1 MKKKRQI
8 PASEPAA
15 HGLERAAAHAAGRG
29 NRRQKCRER
38 GYYYLHR
45 HLNNP
50 LLHTSSLLTIHYSLA
65 RRAPRLV
72 FIKVSSSV
80 TTAATACID
89 HQARSLSRH
98 CEAT

>member
-45 HLNNP
+45 NLNNP
-50 LLHTSSLLTIHYSLA
+50 FLHTLY
-65 RRAPRLV
+65 
-72 FIKVSSSV
+72 FIFLMELQV
-80 TTAATACID
+80 ILFPL
-89 HQARSLSRH
+89 LSRRG
-98 CEAT
+98 